1 MFGYIKTKA
10 SNWQY
15 ICVRTSASILASCFA
30 FFAFSIYPSL
40 LSFFLVLKLVVVVCA
55 VFSLCLSCLHGSSE
69 RYSKSF
75 HSHFCCA
82 IPFRSVP
89 IQSTLNVCIL
99 VFRIVGFYVHS
110 WYKVIFLYAMLYD
123 LIWRMFSSYSCFWFC
138 DCITLGNCYCCC
150 ILYSLVIILHLSHS
164 FALYRS
170 VHNVC
175 ALVFV
180 LGIKLKPHWN
190 LKQLENYCKTAKW
203 AYMKHV
209 ALLICLWNGIC

>member
-164 FALYRS
+164 FAL
-170 VHNVC
+170 
-175 ALVFV
+175 
-180 LGIKLKPHWN
+180 
-190 LKQLENYCKTAKW
+190 
-203 AYMKHV
+203 
-209 ALLICLWNGIC
+209 